1 MAKIS
6 YVDGL
11 YLHYKES
18 KIHIE
23 DRGYHFGDAVY
34 EVVMFNEG
42 IFFDYDEHIKRL
54 LRSLK
59 SLNITLPI
67 SCKSLKIIIKNVI
80 KKNKVVF
87 GSIYIQVSRGV
98 AQRNHSYKNLTLKP
112 IIIISVTEKNNDY
125 LNNFIGVS
133 AITLNDNRWARPD
146 IKTTQLLP
154 NILAKT
160 IADEKGAYEA
170 IFVDQDDYITEGS
183 SSNIWIVNYD
193 NELITRNLDGQI
205 LSGITRNAVKN
216 CAVQNNIKILERKF
230 LKDELL
236 TAKEVFLTSA
246 TSFVTPIVKIDNSS
260 INNGLIGELSC
271 SLKELYLKAMK
282 TPN

>member
-6 YVDGL
+6 YVDGF
-11 YLHYKES
+11 YLHHKDS
-18 KIHIE
+18 KIHID

-34 EVVMFNEG
+34 EVIIFNEG
-42 IFFDYDEHIKRL
+42 IFFDYNEHIKRL

-59 SLNITLPI
+59 SLDIELPI
-67 SCKSLKIIIKNVI
+67 STNSLKIIINNVI
-80 KKNKVVF
+80 KKNRIVF
-87 GSIYIQVSRGV
+87 GSVYIQVSRGV

-112 IIIISVTEKNNDY
+112 IIIISTTEKNKDY
-125 LNNFIGVS
+125 LNNFVGVS

-160 IADEKGAYEA
+160 IADKKSAYEA
-170 IFVDQDDYITEGS
+170 IFIDQYDYITEGS

-193 NELITRNLDGQI
+193 NQLITRNLDGQI
-205 LSGITRNAVKN
+205 LSGITRNSVKK
-216 CAVQNNIKILERKF
+216 CAMKNNIKVLERKF
-230 LKDELL
+230 SKHELL

-260 INNGLIGELSC
+260 INNGLIGELSF
-271 SLKELYLKAMK
+271 SLRELYLKAMK
-282 TPN
+282 SSN

>member
-11 YLHYKES
+11 YLHYKDS

-23 DRGYHFGDAVY
+23 DRGYHFGDAIY

-112 IIIISVTEKNNDY
+112 IIIISVTEKNNNY

-205 LSGITRNAVKN
+205 LSGITRNAVKK

-271 SLKELYLKAMK
+271 SLRELYLKAMK
-282 TPN
+282 TSN

>member
-11 YLHYKES
+11 YLHYKDS

-23 DRGYHFGDAVY
+23 DRGYHFGDAIY

-216 CAVQNNIKILERKF
+216 CAVQNNIKLLERKF
-230 LKDELL
+230 SKDELL

-271 SLKELYLKAMK
+271 SLRELYLKAMK
-282 TPN
+282 TSN